1 MKTTEEKI
9 AVMQAYADG
18 KKIEFHRYDDIVWK
32 DVWCEVKT
40 PIWDWVLYDYR
51 IKKEP
56 TYRPYESVNE
66 MLDDF
71 CERCREHGM
80 TVSRSPM
87 GEPFIW
93 LLSKDEK
100 NIELVTRLDKGD
112 LNRKDTLWLN
122 GYVMTFQAVFE
133 NYTYKDGSPCGKK
146 VEE

>member
-1 MKTTEEKI
+1 MKTTKEMIE
-9 AVMQAYADG
+9 VMQAYEDE
-18 KKIEFHRYDDIVWK
+18 KNIECARIGDWEWETDFK
-32 DVWCEVKT
+32 
-40 PIWDWVLYDYR
+40 PIWNWDEYVYR

-80 TVSRSPM
+80 TVSRSSM

-93 LLSKDEK
+93 LLSKDRK
-100 NIELVTRLDKGD
+100 AIKLVTGFTEMNNLKVY
-112 LNRKDTLWLN
+112 LN
-122 GYVMTFQAVFE
+122 GSPTTFKYIFDE
-133 NYTYKDGSPCGKK
+133 YTYKDGSPCGKK